1 MTGANFFK
9 AQTQKRKNM
18 IAVSN
23 KFTMFVVPR
32 NTKTAKSEYDIFIRI
47 HKAEVPFGQFYFG
60 SLVFLGGN
68 QGAFASFVTPLPNFF
83 PKMPRNE
90 KVSGTVNNSTR
101 TASVKS
107 YSHLKAEESPR
118 KHLYKV
124 RIDGYGRWR
133 KSDSSSD
140 HTADIY
146 HTDIYE
152 ATSISEALGMA
163 IEAVQQEHP
172 FCDIYARRG
181 NVKLLNSLA

>member
-1 MTGANFFK
+1 
-9 AQTQKRKNM
+9 M

-23 KFTMFVVPR
+23 INVSFVVPR

-101 TASVKS
+101 TASKKYSTLKS
-107 YSHLKAEESPR
+107 EESQSTQ
-118 KHLYKV
+118 HIYKV
-124 RIDGYGRWR
+124 KFYGRR
-133 KSDSSSD
+133 QVEP
-140 HTADIY
+140 IY
-146 HTDIYE
+146 
-152 ATSISEALGMA
+152 
-163 IEAVQQEHP
+163 
-172 FCDIYARRG
+172 FRYAG
-181 NVKLLNSLA
+181 